1 MCRIHINSLSFS
13 VLKKELFGS
22 STERLNRSAS
32 NPYPR
37 TLIMPPW
44 AVLVTESAYVLNAC
58 SYSGEDVDS
67 VGYVVE
73 SDGEEE
79 GHEEGMLEVERMSV
93 SEFKCCVE
101 FEAISIPSNYFYEYL
116 DVPAAEYLN
125 SLHIQGWLFSEIEP
139 GSTATMVAVIEEW
152 RRHMIA
158 MSEKRPICL
167 VMKSSQDF
175 FNSTGAKATD
185 QLQRAPIFPVTN
197 CVRAIPSGLDLT
209 RFSSSRKPPDQPS
222 RSRNPHYLIFPA
234 TIPFNSMQT
243 ATHAF
248 LWSFFSRLKSSVCSI
263 RRLPLSQ
270 MGQRSFSPI
279 VLQFFGHNGG
289 PMAVTTVS
297 RAAQRVRFLS
307 NYERTIT
314 VYRNKI
320 RTPFLAKGGEDWPK
334 VPRLTDISILVPG
347 SKVVNKTTLGLRKRL
362 LEATPIAESGALPK
376 RQRVNM
382 LKGDEENLDI
392 NEGWKTRSMM
402 PKFLNKIIYLVVVAQ
417 LVVACPKNMCTRVS
431 SPSITNNASGGKIA
445 PQISGY
451 GFLETSPTLRLQVNS
466 LIWMQA
472 LKDYTITECVILT
485 SSINV
490 WIEPV
495 FGWFTGLLSGYYRVK
510 SAPGEKHW
518 TGKLRKLS
526 SVDGTEQQEAM
537 QALAENF
544 EMTESF
550 TIRKPE
556 DETSMQLF

>member
-58 SYSGEDVDS
+58 RSSDAPHLPRNPSDARPDRKLSSRRSTLIHFLQGSYSGEDVDS

-158 MSEKRPICL
+158 MSEKHPICL

-209 RFSSSRKPPDQPS
+209 SH
-222 RSRNPHYLIFPA
+222 NPIQLNADGHTRLYLELFQQA
-234 TIPFNSMQT
+234 QELGLFNSEATTQPDGT
-243 ATHAF
+243 AIGN
-248 LWSFFSRLKSSVCSI
+248 L
-263 RRLPLSQ
+263 
-270 MGQRSFSPI
+270 
-279 VLQFFGHNGG
+279 
-289 PMAVTTVS
+289 
-297 RAAQRVRFLS
+297 
-307 NYERTIT
+307 
-314 VYRNKI
+314 RNKI

-347 SKVVNKTTLGLRKRL
+347 SNRKRL